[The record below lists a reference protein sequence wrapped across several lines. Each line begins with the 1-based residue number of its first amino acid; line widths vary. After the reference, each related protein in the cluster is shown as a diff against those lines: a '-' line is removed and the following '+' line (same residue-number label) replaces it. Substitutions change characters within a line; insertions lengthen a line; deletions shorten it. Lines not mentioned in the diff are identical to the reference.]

1 MRWMNKECMQWVSQI
16 DKCIEMKCFCCCAWA
31 SKRNAISSKYF
42 TSDCNAPLCMFTL
55 SSYWIVIFNVHYFPL
70 GKLLEKSVLCYV
82 FVCFFFRCLLS
93 ACVYVCMC
101 FGFLILLSIKH
112 TKDRWQR
119 THVCC
124 RCIKSFE
131 ILLWLSCLVRVLSFC
146 SSVTVSHTK
155 YILVE
160 RARNNATCTDLTA
173 NVSKTRWVFSVWCA
187 RVRAC
192 VCGKHEFIF
201 LTY

>member
-1 MRWMNKECMQWVSQI
+1 
-16 DKCIEMKCFCCCAWA
+16 MKCFCILLLCMSVQKKWHLFKIFHQQLQCAVVYVYSFELLNRYFQCA
-31 SKRNAISSKYF
+31 LFFTRKITREIRSMISS
-42 TSDCNAPLCMFTL
+42 
-55 SSYWIVIFNVHYFPL
+55 
-70 GKLLEKSVLCYV
+70 
-82 FVCFFFRCLLS
+82 FVCFFFRSLR
-93 ACVYVCMC
+93 VCMC

-131 ILLWLSCLVRVLSFC
+131 ILLWLSCVVRVLSFR